1 MVAALGKAAL
11 NHRLARCP
19 ASSAGSTNWYAL
31 TGKQVNPGYLAVQVK
46 CKGKPCEGFVLSR
59 GEKLPP
65 LQPNQLAL
73 FSEQCDAG
81 SERKVVLTSKPPE
94 LIAGAIKT
102 LLPPAAGPASY
113 DWKVLVALPS
123 GIAWNGDG
131 PKPGNMSYKGDPG
144 PWLQTG
150 QVTLGGRE
158 FSVAA
163 SGTTAH
169 VTAIYFDEM
178 GTHPKGEHMLGAL
191 YDKGL
196 TVTLVRCGPVYTEST
211 NNWYSATS
219 SATRPVMILQ
229 SIRYDGNLVQDS
241 YALRLDGTLPAR
253 DPRDRNP
260 GAVGV
265 DDWTFG
271 CWRATDLQSQHGPIC
286 QFGCILGQRP
296 DNLLLP
302 VPDGRFQPMR
312 VQPLLL
318 PLFALSF
325 GFTLAACAGA
335 DDLPRVTSHLECE
348 TGGGQTS
355 RCTLTL
361 TEPAGFRITL
371 TTGQLRRPQHRDPA
385 REPDHRASH
394 DRCMSGSGG
403 HRLGL
408 LHPDQPGRHRNQHRN

>member
-1 MVAALGKAAL
+1 MMRIRPAAAMATLLTSVAFLSAFRVSRTPDDEFASIVSAFLGRDLENSWEGLEKLPLITWAPL
-11 NHRLARCP
+11 PPTSLKNCLPDLGCYTREGRLAIGGGTMTVVATGARTIVTNLYIRN
-19 ASSAGSTNWYAL
+19 AGGAAGRGGSGGRARKGRVEPPSGAVSRKQRREHEL
-31 TGKQVNPGYLAVQVK
+31 VRVTGKQVNPGYLAVQVK

-81 SERKVVLTSKPPE
+81 SERKVVSTSKPPE

-113 DWKVLVALPS
+113 DWKVLVALPT

-144 PWLQTG
+144 PLLQTG

-219 SATRPVMILQ
+219 SAYTTRDDPAV
-229 SIRYDGNLVQDS
+229 DS
-241 YALRLDGTLPAR
+241 LRRKPGAGQLCPAAGWDAAGPRPAR
-253 DPRDRNP
+253 PEP
-260 GAVGV
+260 GQRAGV
-265 DDWTFG
+265 DDWT
-271 CWRATDLQSQHGPIC
+271 
-286 QFGCILGQRP
+286 LG
-296 DNLLLP
+296 
-302 VPDGRFQPMR
+302 
-312 VQPLLL
+312 
-318 PLFALSF
+318 
-325 GFTLAACAGA
+325 CAGEQRTCKA
-335 DDLPRVTSHLECE
+335 NTA
-348 TGGGQTS
+348 QF
-355 RCTLTL
+355 
-361 TEPAGFRITL
+361 AN
-371 TTGQLRRPQHRDPA
+371 
-385 REPDHRASH
+385 
-394 DRCMSGSGG
+394 
-403 HRLGL
+403 LGVS
-408 LHPDQPGRHRNQHRN
+408 